1 MPTTLKD
8 IAAAAGVSIGTVD
21 RALKNRGRVNPQVA
35 EKIKELAKEMDYHPN
50 KIASGLVN
58 RSRKHKIAVILHVT
72 GNDFFD
78 EIIKGIRKAE
88 REIRDYGMSVQL
100 YPCKDFDASMQL
112 ANIEQAIAEGANAI
126 VIVPINS
133 TDVSKKIRQLG
144 KENFPVVFLNTYL
157 NRVSCFS
164 SIHCDYFRSG
174 RIGAMLLNLIAHDE
188 GHAMAFFP
196 STVMLGNNARKE
208 GCMDYFHS
216 NPCPLR
222 LEKIVELSNN
232 KESNYDLMIKE
243 LTKHKDVNSILFCG
257 DAKMGV
263 SVLDSIDRPL
273 KAVFYDF
280 ADETRQGLKNGRIN
294 AAITQAPRDQGY
306 QSINVLF
313 QYFTSGKI
321 PPKDI
326 LMDSQIMF
334 KESID

>member
-21 RALKNRGRVNPQVA
+21 RALKNRGRINPQVA
-35 EKIKELAKEMDYHPN
+35 EKIRELAKEMDYHPN

-58 RSRKHKIAVILHVT
+58 RSRRHKIAVILHVT

-78 EIIKGIRKAE
+78 DIIKGIRKAE
-88 REIRDYGMSVQL
+88 REIRDYGMSVQI
-100 YPCKDFDASMQL
+100 YPCKDFDVSMQL

-133 TDVSKKIRQLG
+133 TAVSKKIRQLV

-174 RIGAMLLNLIAHDE
+174 RIGAMLLNLIAHDK

-196 STVMLGNNARKE
+196 STVMLGNNVRKE
-208 GCMDYFHS
+208 GCVDYFHS
-216 NPCPLR
+216 NTCPLT
-222 LEKIVELSNN
+222 LEKIVELTNN
-232 KESNYDLMIKE
+232 KESNYELMMKE
-243 LTKHKDVNSILFCG
+243 LKEHDNVDFILFNG
-257 DAKMGV
+257 DAKMGI
-263 SVLDSIDRPL
+263 SVLDSIGRPI

-280 ADETRQGLKNGRIN
+280 DDETRKALKNGRIN
-294 AAITQAPRDQGY
+294 ATITQGPREQGY

-313 QYFTSGKI
+313 QYFTTGKI
-321 PPKDI
+321 PQKDI